1 MESPTDLLGGRPAFC
16 ALESNSQ
23 KPLMWRNVL
32 FKKSVLCL
40 LLWGSFGLVRALANT
55 EVEEALPEA
64 APEVPP
70 APAPV
75 VLQVLERPATLCP
88 QPLLLDPDTPF
99 WQVLH
104 DLYQRHAFGLAW
116 QEAQHQSRLKA
127 ELEHLADDGLDPEL
141 YHLDLLQQS
150 ATESSTSEIVAACV
164 DIQISQIY
172 LMALRHLSQGVL
184 DQSRLEPIWYAE
196 GTNKDRLGSLLNLAD
211 QGWNDPAQAFTQAR
225 PTLDLYTKLRQTYA
239 KLRQKAGK
247 PLGQPVPAGPTLRP
261 GMDDER
267 VPVLVQ
273 RLYKAGYLKK
283 PSNGVE
289 DNNRLY
295 SDTVAKAVTAFQKRN
310 SLSADGLLGEQTR
323 TTLNVDHS
331 ARLDQLRINLERL
344 RWIAYDAAPDM
355 LLVDVTGARL
365 IYYRNQQPVW
375 STRTQVGQPE
385 RATPLLRSTINRLTL
400 NPTWTVPP
408 TILKED
414 KLPRIRRNPSYLRQ
428 HGIQVLNLE
437 GQPISPSSVD
447 WSNPKGIRLRQE
459 AGPNNPLGRV
469 AIRFPN
475 PFAVYLHDT
484 PSRHLFSRDTRALSS
499 GCVRVDQALKLVDVL
514 LTEPERDP
522 VKQILDTG
530 KTSQYRL
537 DQPIPV
543 LIGYWT
549 ADVDSKGQVQY
560 RTDVYQKDSA
570 LLAAWRAGRP
580 SLP

>member
-1 MESPTDLLGGRPAFC
+1 MEHPIDFQRSRPAVC

-40 LLWGSFGLVRALANT
+40 LLWGASSLARALANT
-55 EVEEALPEA
+55 EVGETLTEAPST
-64 APEVPP
+64 P
-70 APAPV
+70 APP

-88 QPLLLDPDTPF
+88 QTQLLDPDTPF

-104 DLYQRHAFGLAW
+104 GFYQRHAYALAW

-141 YHLDLLQQS
+141 YHLDLLQPS
-150 ATESSTSEIVAACV
+150 ASESHASEIATACADV
-164 DIQISQIY
+164 QISQIY
-172 LMALRHLSQGVL
+172 LMALRHLSQGLL

-196 GTNKDRLGSLLNLAD
+196 GVGKDRLSTLLNLAD
-211 QGWNDPAQAFTQAR
+211 QGWNNPTQAFSQAR
-225 PTLDLYTKLRQTYA
+225 PSLDLYTNLRRLYA
-239 KLRQKAGK
+239 QLRQKAGK

-295 SDTVAKAVTAFQKRN
+295 SDTVAKAVAAFQKRN
-310 SLSADGLLGEQTR
+310 GLSADGLLGEQTR
-323 TTLNVDHS
+323 TTLNIDHS

-344 RWIAYDAAPDM
+344 RWVAYDTEPDM

-375 STRTQVGQPE
+375 STRTQVGQPD
-385 RATPLLRSTINRLTL
+385 RATPLLRSTVNRLTL

-414 KLPRIRRNPSYLRQ
+414 KLPRIRRNPSYLQQ

-447 WSNPKGIRLRQE
+447 WNNPKGIRLRQQ
-459 AGPNNPLGRV
+459 AGPNNPLGQV

-499 GCVRVDQALKLVDVL
+499 GCVRVEQALKLVDVL
-514 LTEPERDP
+514 LTDPERDP

-537 DQPIPV
+537 DQPVPI

-549 ADVDSKGQVQY
+549 ADVDSKGQIQY
-560 RTDVYQKDSA
+560 RADVYQKDPA

>member
-1 MESPTDLLGGRPAFC
+1 M
-16 ALESNSQ
+16 
-23 KPLMWRNVL
+23 

-40 LLWGSFGLVRALANT
+40 LLWGASSLARALANT
-55 EVEEALPEA
+55 EVGETLTEAPST
-64 APEVPP
+64 P
-70 APAPV
+70 APP

-88 QPLLLDPDTPF
+88 QTQLLDPDTPF

-104 DLYQRHAFGLAW
+104 GFYQRHAYALAW

-141 YHLDLLQQS
+141 YHLDLLQPS
-150 ATESSTSEIVAACV
+150 ASESHASEIAAACADV
-164 DIQISQIY
+164 QISQIY
-172 LMALRHLSQGVL
+172 LMALRHLSQGLL

-196 GTNKDRLGSLLNLAD
+196 GVGKDRLSTLLNLAD
-211 QGWNDPAQAFTQAR
+211 QGWNNPAQAFSQAR
-225 PTLDLYTKLRQTYA
+225 PSLDLYTNLRRLYA
-239 KLRQKAGK
+239 QLRQKAGK

-289 DNNRLY
+289 DNSRLY
-295 SDTVAKAVTAFQKRN
+295 SDTVAKAVAAFQKRN
-310 SLSADGLLGEQTR
+310 GLSADGLLGEQTR
-323 TTLNVDHS
+323 TTLNIDHS

-344 RWIAYDAAPDM
+344 RWVAYDTEPDM

-375 STRTQVGQPE
+375 STRTQVGQPD
-385 RATPLLRSTINRLTL
+385 RATPLLRSTVNRLTL

-414 KLPRIRRNPSYLRQ
+414 KLPRIRRNPSYLQQ

-447 WSNPKGIRLRQE
+447 WNNPKGIRLRQQ
-459 AGPNNPLGRV
+459 AGPNNPLGQV

-499 GCVRVDQALKLVDVL
+499 GCVRVEQALKLVDVL
-514 LTEPERDP
+514 LTDPERDP
-522 VKQILDTG
+522 VKQILGTG

-537 DQPIPV
+537 DQPVPI

-549 ADVDSKGQVQY
+549 ADVDSKGQIQY
-560 RTDVYQKDSA
+560 RADVYQKDPA